1 MNEKGTGMLI
11 DSKDADILLV
21 DTEGQIVFDDIG
33 NYRYFQL
40 GMTSARGKNIREL
53 FCNLPENYPLLRA
66 CQKGETVENF
76 REVLTTGRGVKL
88 TKTGSC
94 YPVYDGQEL
103 VGAIEVGRF
112 YYGKDNMREIEQH
125 SGNMF
130 YRKNQTRYILD
141 DIITQD
147 PGMME
152 IKSRISSI
160 ALSNA
165 NVLIYGKTG
174 TGKELVAQAIHNS
187 SRRYPKKF
195 LSQNCSAIPESLL
208 ESVLFGTTKGSFTGA
223 VDSMGLFEEAEG
235 GTIFLDEINSISPEM
250 QSKLLKT
257 IESKKIRRIGSDK
270 ETYVDFRVVAAVNE
284 DPADLIREKRLK
296 PDLLYRLA
304 VVYIRLPDLVER
316 EGDIAL
322 LSRHFI
328 DYFNEKTH
336 SHIEYPSEE
345 IIEIFQNY
353 SWPGNVREL
362 RNVIEGAFAFAEGD
376 KIQKADIPSYV
387 LEAETSCKIRA
398 GTDKDK
404 GLKEYMTELE
414 KEIVLE
420 AFSRKRQNLTEAAEV
435 LGISK
440 QLLRYKLDSY
450 QEEKDEAE
458 EGL

>member
-1 MNEKGTGMLI
+1 MNEKGTGILI
-11 DSKDADILLV
+11 DSKDADIILV
-21 DTEGQIVFDDIG
+21 DTEGQIVYDDIG

-53 FCNLPENYPLLRA
+53 FCDLPENYPLLRA
-66 CQKGETVENF
+66 CQRGETVEHF
-76 REVLTTGRGVKL
+76 REVMTTGRGVKL

-94 YPVYDGQEL
+94 YPVYDGEEL
-103 VGAIEVGRF
+103 VGAIEIGKF
-112 YYGKDNMREIEQH
+112 YYGKENMREIEQH
-125 SGNMF
+125 SGHMF
-130 YRKNQTRYILD
+130 YRKNQTRYMLD

-187 SRRYPKKF
+187 SRRYSRKF

-223 VDSMGLFEEAEG
+223 VDGMGLFEEAEG

-250 QSKLLKT
+250 QAKLLKT
-257 IESKKIRRIGSDK
+257 IESKKIRRIGSDR
-270 ETYVDFRVVAAVNE
+270 ETHVDFRVVAAVNE
-284 DPADLIREKRLK
+284 DPADLIRAKRLK

-304 VVYIRLPDLVER
+304 VVYIKLPDLMER
-316 EGDIAL
+316 EGDIEL
-322 LSRHFI
+322 LTRHFI

-336 SHIEYPSEE
+336 SHIAYPSKE
-345 IIEIFQNY
+345 IIEVFQNY

-362 RNVIEGAFAFAEGD
+362 RNVIEGAFAFAEND
-376 KIQKADIPSYV
+376 KIERNDIPSYI
-387 LEAETSCKIRA
+387 LEAEPSREVRTGSD
-398 GTDKDK
+398 GS
-404 GLKEYMTELE
+404 LKEHMTQLE
-414 KEIVLE
+414 REIVLE
-420 AFSRKRQNLTEAAEV
+420 AFHRKHQNLTDAAEI

-458 EGL
+458 ESV